1 MVKKEYIVAVASRLK
16 VLSPDLYYDDTS
28 DTSDPPAVRV
38 IHSVISQALTYPLK
52 RFCCLTRTL
61 DGDQEIIIFHQ
72 PSDASGANGVS
83 LTHQ

>member
-38 IHSVISQALTYPLK
+38 IHSVISQALNYETTVYPRLVDFK
-52 RFCCLTRTL
+52 KNCPDVKSVRQLADLMASYTTPRF
-61 DGDQEIIIFHQ
+61 
-72 PSDASGANGVS
+72 S
-83 LTHQ
+83 